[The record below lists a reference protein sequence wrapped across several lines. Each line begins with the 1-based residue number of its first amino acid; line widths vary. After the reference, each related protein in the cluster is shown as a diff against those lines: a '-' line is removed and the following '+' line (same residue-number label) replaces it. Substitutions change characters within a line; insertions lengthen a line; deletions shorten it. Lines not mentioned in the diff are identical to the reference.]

1 MCDPLTGAGVK
12 DDIKLCN
19 AMTRAAIRD
28 YGRAMHARKG
38 VKDPIKPSF
47 ITSLFEITSLDEKS
61 AAEVMKLAG
70 RMMQIVVQGRK
81 TGNGRRYRI
90 SLMASP
96 IV

>member
-1 MCDPLTGAGVK
+1 
-12 DDIKLCN
+12 
-19 AMTRAAIRD
+19 
-28 YGRAMHARKG
+28 MHARKG

-47 ITSLFEITSLDEKS
+47 ITSLFEITSLDDKS
-61 AAEVMKLAG
+61 AAEMMKLAD
-70 RMMQIVVQGRK
+70 RMMEIVVQGRK